1 MVHREINMKMKS
13 PGAAG
18 NPGEGRVPWF
28 SNKVPLGF
36 YPENRGDYLRELK
49 PKTLKPGSMI
59 MMAQILAILVMI
71 LLPAGGYGSPLSD
84 ELYSQ
89 PAPSLDAKIEM
100 VTDFYRMFHLYE
112 CLVDV
117 RIEEGITFAIEL
129 NNPNPHELEQMRDF
143 LGNHFSNLKRHGF
156 SKLSILIGRTR
167 YVWEVK

>member
-1 MVHREINMKMKS
+1 MVDREINMKMKY
-13 PGAAG
+13 PGAEA
-18 NPGEGRVPWF
+18 NPSEGRVPWF
-28 SNKVPLGF
+28 PQKEPSGF
-36 YPENRGDYLRELK
+36 YAEDRGDYLTVLK
-49 PKTLKPGSMI
+49 PKTLRPGSMI
-59 MMAQILAILVMI
+59 MVAQILAVLVMI

-129 NNPNPHELEQMRDF
+129 DNPNTNELEQMRDF

-156 SKLSILIGRTR
+156 SKLSISIGKTR